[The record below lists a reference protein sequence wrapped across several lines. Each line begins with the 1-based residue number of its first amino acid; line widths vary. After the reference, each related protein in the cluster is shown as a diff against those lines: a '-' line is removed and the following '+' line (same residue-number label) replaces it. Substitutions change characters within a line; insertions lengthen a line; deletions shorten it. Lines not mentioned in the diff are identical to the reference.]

1 MDDARN
7 TLKRALVEATVLW
20 DSKSESR
27 ENRSKARTESTRPN
41 VWKGCVSVQQTTQ
54 LKKEKHRVEKD
65 DGNRVV

>member
-41 VWKGCVSVQQTTQ
+41 V
-54 LKKEKHRVEKD
+54 
-65 DGNRVV
+65 